1 MVTVQL
7 LTLWYFALSRKESAN
22 LVIPARLYEHLL
34 MGKYPMFGSLGQF
47 SQWLS
52 EYLPSEQISN
62 PLQGGDGRACLG
74 PRASFCYKG

>member
-1 MVTVQL
+1 
-7 LTLWYFALSRKESAN
+7 
-22 LVIPARLYEHLL
+22 